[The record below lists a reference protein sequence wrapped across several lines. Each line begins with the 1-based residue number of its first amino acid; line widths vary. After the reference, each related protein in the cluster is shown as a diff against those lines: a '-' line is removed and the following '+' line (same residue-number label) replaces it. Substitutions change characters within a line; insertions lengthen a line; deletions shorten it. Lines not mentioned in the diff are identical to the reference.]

1 MCFCTTPQTYIILLT
16 EMGGG
21 WVERNLPII
30 TKHILELVSHPR
42 TISTHIDAVYSRKCI
57 SFILRS
63 VFGRLLGES
72 AQFLAARHLCQFVS
86 QTVASSG
93 SQPLRHQ
100 SSRDNFGERSEQAS
114 SGEKEKDKEKD
125 RLSLQQHMVICA
137 VLEIGALVYSLNTAA
152 LPLVIGEGGG
162 GTFPQELVQRKP
174 PLLLAMNEVLR
185 LQQQAPRLAAAWC
198 MFCVGLALPSQ
209 LSTLVDFFLLQLK
222 SSKKSLSAIA
232 GYSYALAALLG
243 TVRSSDLGLPS
254 SKAKEVF
261 TFAQELISS
270 GMKDE
275 ESGGQLSV
283 LKVQAGW
290 ALVGAYISLGESDE
304 VARWIDNAFCYWWE
318 SYGWFI
324 SGGWIFSNF
333 WLWFLTKEI
342 LPHSSHCPS
351 PSTVSH
357 SYCRLHLLGI
367 VLQGHAFYNHLVV
380 QSSSL
385 PTPLQW
391 WACGDYM

>member
-1 MCFCTTPQTYIILLT
+1 
-16 EMGGG
+16 MGGG
-21 WVERNLPII
+21 WVERNLSII

-72 AQFLAARHLCQFVS
+72 AQFLAAKHLCQFVS
-86 QTVASSG
+86 QTLASG
-93 SQPLRHQ
+93 TSQPLKHQ
-100 SSRDNFGERSEQAS
+100 SSRESFGERSEQAS

-137 VLEIGALVYSLNTAA
+137 VLEIGGLVYSLNTAA
-152 LPLVIGEGGG
+152 LPLVTGEGG
-162 GTFPQELVQRKP
+162 TSPQELVQKKP
-174 PLLLAMNEVLR
+174 PLLLAMNEVLHH
-185 LQQQAPRLAAAWC
+185 QQQAPRLAAAWC

-209 LSTLVDFFLLQLK
+209 LSTLVDFFLMQLK
-222 SSKKSLSAIA
+222 SSKKSLSAVA

-283 LKVQAGW
+283 LNVQAGW
-290 ALVGAYISLGESDE
+290 ALVGAYISLGESIKD
-304 VARWIDNAFCYWWE
+304 ADR
-318 SYGWFI
+318 
-324 SGGWIFSNF
+324 
-333 WLWFLTKEI
+333 
-342 LPHSSHCPS
+342 
-351 PSTVSH
+351 
-357 SYCRLHLLGI
+357 
-367 VLQGHAFYNHLVV
+367 
-380 QSSSL
+380 
-385 PTPLQW
+385 
-391 WACGDYM
+391 